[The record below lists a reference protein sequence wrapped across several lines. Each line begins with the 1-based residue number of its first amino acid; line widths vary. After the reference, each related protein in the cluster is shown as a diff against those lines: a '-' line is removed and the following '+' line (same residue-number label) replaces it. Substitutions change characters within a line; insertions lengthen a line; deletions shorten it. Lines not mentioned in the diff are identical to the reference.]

1 MLYLMSYG
9 HRREVLKRGDPRLSA
24 RGWKVGRGREIRTP
38 DILLP
43 KQARYQ
49 TALYPDLYP
58 PAQAPAPCFRRAHH
72 THQRRKRQRRS
83 AEIADWRCAK
93 PSTLR
98 AAHGTIIC
106 HKHKE
111 YRKMPALV
119 LDGKSLAAQSEADLL
134 RRVARLKEISGGK
147 TPILATILVGD
158 DPASATYVKMKGNAC
173 RRVGMDSL
181 AVEMPSSTTT
191 AQLLAKIEELNS
203 NPDVHGILLQHPVP
217 PQVDER
223 ACFDAIALGKD
234 VDGVTCLGFGRMAMG
249 EEAYG
254 CATPQGIMR
263 ILEHYKVDIEGKHAV
278 VVGRSPIL
286 GKPMAMMLLQK
297 NATVTI
303 CHSRTRDLPA
313 IVAQADI
320 LVGAV
325 GKPEFIKAAWVKAGA
340 VVVDAGYHPGGVGDI
355 ELSALIDKASAY
367 TPVPGGVGPMTIN
380 TLIMQSVESGEKS
393 LG

>member
-1 MLYLMSYG
+1 MS
-9 HRREVLKRGDPRLSA
+9 
-24 RGWKVGRGREIRTP
+24 
-38 DILLP
+38 
-43 KQARYQ
+43 
-49 TALYPDLYP
+49 
-58 PAQAPAPCFRRAHH
+58 
-72 THQRRKRQRRS
+72 
-83 AEIADWRCAK
+83 
-93 PSTLR
+93 
-98 AAHGTIIC
+98 
-106 HKHKE
+106 
-111 YRKMPALV
+111 ALV
-119 LDGKSLAAQSEADLL
+119 LDGKALAAATEEALL
-134 RRVARLKEISGGK
+134 ARVEQLKEKSGGK

-181 AVEMPSSTTT
+181 AVELPAATTT
-191 AQLLAKIEELNS
+191 EELLAKIEELNG

-217 PQVDER
+217 EQIDER
-223 ACFDAIALGKD
+223 ACFDAIALSKD

-263 ILEHYKVDIEGKHAV
+263 ILEHYGIEIEGRHAV

-286 GKPMAMMLLQK
+286 GKPMAMMLLQQ

-303 CHSRTRDLPA
+303 CHSRTKDLPA
-313 IVAQADI
+313 LIAQADI
-320 LVGAV
+320 VVGAV
-325 GKPEFIKAAWVKAGA
+325 GKPEFIRGDWIKDGA

-355 ELSALIDKASAY
+355 ELAAITERAAAY

-380 TLIMQSVESGEKS
+380 TLIMQSVASGEKS